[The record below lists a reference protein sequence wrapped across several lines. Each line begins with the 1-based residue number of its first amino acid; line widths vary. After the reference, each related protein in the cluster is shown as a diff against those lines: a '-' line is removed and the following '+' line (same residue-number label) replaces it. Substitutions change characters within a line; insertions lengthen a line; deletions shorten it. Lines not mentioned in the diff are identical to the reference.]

1 VDSRSVA
8 MRRSVPKFAGGARG
22 DPHRAGRER
31 CPNGSACV
39 GRAGGLSGAGRIRG
53 RSRAAMCLHR
63 IRPRVLAP
71 VVPPRGRVMPAVS
84 EVSGGGPRRDHGRS
98 RDVTLP
104 SRCRDMTRG
113 HDLGSGRHRPRGY
126 GRRSGI
132 GLSGAIATRLGHHR
146 TTGHQGIS
154 RDGDSGPVLSSP
166 WPAVPPVVRIP
177 PAGRCQAVPKMAR
190 TKPICSAI

>member
-1 VDSRSVA
+1 MDSRSLA
-8 MRRSVPKFAGGARG
+8 MRRSVPKFAGGPRG
-22 DPHRAGRER
+22 DSHRANRER
-31 CPNGSACV
+31 CPYGSGCV

-104 SRCRDMTRG
+104 SRCRDVIRG
-113 HDLGSGRHRPRGY
+113 HDLGSGRHRPRGC
-126 GRRSGI
+126 GRRAGI
-132 GLSGAIATRLGHHR
+132 RLSGAIATRLGHHR
-146 TTGHQGIS
+146 TTGPHGIS
-154 RDGDSGPVLSSP
+154 RDENPGPLLSFPCPSVPSGASGEAWLILS
-166 WPAVPPVVRIP
+166 VERY
-177 PAGRCQAVPKMAR
+177 
-190 TKPICSAI
+190 